1 MHALA
6 DKMAKY
12 AKWEGYEG
20 HDMHK
25 SVLDVMMIFLE
36 CLQDQVK
43 QEMGESEILQQT

>member
-1 MHALA
+1 MYELA
-6 DKMAKY
+6 DKMRKY

-20 HDMHK
+20 QDMYK

-43 QEMGESEILQQT
+43 QEICE